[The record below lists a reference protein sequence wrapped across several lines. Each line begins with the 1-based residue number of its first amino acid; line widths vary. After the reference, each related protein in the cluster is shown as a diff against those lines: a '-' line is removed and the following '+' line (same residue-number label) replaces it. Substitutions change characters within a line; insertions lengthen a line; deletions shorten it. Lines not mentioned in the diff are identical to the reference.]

1 MNCLEL
7 RERYADIRDGLVIT
21 PRERRRFQRHFVQC
35 AACREWEA
43 ALQRGVRALQAT
55 DIEPSPDFRSRLE
68 ARLAQERQRLAEPQI
83 GAPAGMAAALFIAAA
98 LALIAVEGVRPH
110 APRPVASL
118 PPVPFPKPVAHAGVP
133 NVTFQDP
140 RASVVAGNPN
150 PYGTALVQPASR
162 VEPVTAGR

>member
-1 MNCLEL
+1 M
-7 RERYADIRDGLVIT
+7 
-21 PRERRRFQRHFVQC
+21 
-35 AACREWEA
+35 
-43 ALQRGVRALQAT
+43 
-55 DIEPSPDFRSRLE
+55 
-68 ARLAQERQRLAEPQI
+68 AEPRI
-83 GAPAGMAAALFIAAA
+83 GPRTGLAAALFIAAA
-98 LALIAVEGVRPH
+98 LALIAVEGVRP
-110 APRPVASL
+110 RTQPVASL